1 MENFEDYE
9 KNIRILLVED
19 DYHTQVKLVKI
30 LNRVYDDIV
39 VAKNG
44 DEALTIF
51 KAYYIQ
57 NKSIDLIISDINMPI
72 MDGINLLEHIRQ
84 IDEFLPC
91 IFVTAQI
98 DVDTLLKA
106 VKLDIDNY
114 ITKPIDISNL
124 LESID
129 KTIKKSFKTKAY
141 TLEKEK
147 LYLNDELYWDPLEK
161 TIYIKEKQIKLT
173 KKEMMFLDMLCGRVN
188 QVVSTDDIIYTLWE
202 DSIDIDSNIAN
213 LKNLISRIRI
223 KIPNLNIENVYGLG
237 YKLRMKDEHT

>member
-1 MENFEDYE
+1 MENFKDYE

-19 DYHTQVKLVKI
+19 DYHTQIKLVKI

-51 KAYYIQ
+51 RAYHLQ
-57 NKSIDLIISDINMPI
+57 NKSFDLVISDINMPI
-72 MDGINLLEHIRQ
+72 MDGINLLENVRQ
-84 IDEFLPC
+84 IDELLPF
-91 IFVTAQI
+91 IFVTAQL
-98 DVDTLLKA
+98 DVDTLLKV

-114 ITKPIDISNL
+114 ILKPIDVNTL
-124 LESID
+124 LQSID
-129 KTIKKSFKTKAY
+129 KTIKKVLKEGFATD
-141 TLEKEK
+141 KEK
-147 LYLNDELYWDPLEK
+147 LYLNKELYWDPVEK
-161 TIYIKEKQIKLT
+161 SIYKKEEQIKLT
-173 KKEMMFLDMLCGRVN
+173 KKEIMFLDMLCSRIN

-202 DSIDIDSNIAN
+202 DSLEIDSSISN

-237 YKLRMKDEHT
+237 YKLRMQHE

>member
-1 MENFEDYE
+1 MENFKDYE

-19 DYHTQVKLVKI
+19 DYHTQIKLVKI

-51 KAYYIQ
+51 RAYHLQ
-57 NKSIDLIISDINMPI
+57 NKSFDLVISDINMPI
-72 MDGINLLEHIRQ
+72 MDGINLLENVRQ
-84 IDEFLPC
+84 IDELLPF
-91 IFVTAQI
+91 IFVTAQL
-98 DVDTLLKA
+98 DVDTLLKV

-114 ITKPIDISNL
+114 ILKPIDVNTL
-124 LESID
+124 LQSID
-129 KTIKKSFKTKAY
+129 KTIKKSFKRRFFATD
-141 TLEKEK
+141 KEK
-147 LYLNDELYWDPLEK
+147 LYLNKELYWDPVEK
-161 TIYIKEKQIKLT
+161 SIYKKEEQIKLT
-173 KKEMMFLDMLCGRVN
+173 KKEIMFLDMLCSRIN

-202 DSIDIDSNIAN
+202 DSLEIDSSISN

-237 YKLRMKDEHT
+237 YKLRMQHE